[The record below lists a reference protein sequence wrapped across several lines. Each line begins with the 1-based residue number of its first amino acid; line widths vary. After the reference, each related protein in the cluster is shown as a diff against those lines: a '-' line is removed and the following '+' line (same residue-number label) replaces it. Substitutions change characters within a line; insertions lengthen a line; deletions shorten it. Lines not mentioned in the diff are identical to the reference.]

1 MGGTTLIALPY
12 DSGRFDE
19 RMGRG
24 PLHLLGSGLKEH
36 LRALE
41 SDLEVVEV
49 RLPDNFYAEAQAL
62 VALQNLAVEAIR
74 ESLARNRRI
83 LILSGN
89 CGPAAL
95 SAVSALDPQTTGV
108 IWFDAHADF
117 NTPDTS
123 ASGFLDGMAL
133 SILTGRCWPG
143 LAARFSGFKPIAA
156 RNVILIGG
164 RDFDPA
170 EETALSQ
177 SEITRIGPG
186 LDGLE
191 QAVEALAE
199 RVANFYV
206 HLDVDVL
213 DQSEGRANSY
223 ASGGG
228 LSADALYAALELL
241 ARSNRIRVAGI
252 TSYDPA
258 CDGESKIRAIVDNVA
273 TMLAGGTFHS
283 PSGA

>member
-1 MGGTTLIALPY
+1 MGGITLIALPY

-24 PLHLLGSGLKEH
+24 PLHLLENGLKEH

-41 SDLEVVEV
+41 PDLEVVV
-49 RLPDNFYAEAQAL
+49 IRLPENFYAEAQAL
-62 VALQNLAVEAIR
+62 VALQNLAVEPIR
-74 ESLARNRRI
+74 ENRARDRRI

-95 SAVSALDPQTTGV
+95 SAVSALDPERTGV

-117 NTPDTS
+117 NTPETS

-133 SILTGRCWPG
+133 SILTGRCWPA
-143 LAARFSGFKPIAA
+143 LAARFAGFTPVPEAH
-156 RNVILIGG
+156 VILIGA
-164 RDFDPA
+164 RDLDSA
-170 EETALSQ
+170 EASALTH

-186 LDGLE
+186 LGGLE
-191 QAVEALAE
+191 QAVEALSEKLAS
-199 RVANFYV
+199 FYV

-213 DQSEGRANSY
+213 DESEGRANSY
-223 ASGGG
+223 ACAGG
-228 LSADALYAALELL
+228 LSAQDLYAALDLL
-241 ARSNRIRVAGI
+241 RRSGRIKAASI

-258 CDGESKIRAIVDNVA
+258 CDQAGTIRAIIDKA
-273 TMLAGGTFHS
+273 AALLAVN
-283 PSGA
+283 

>member
-12 DSGRFDE
+12 DSGRFNE

-24 PLHLLGSGLKEH
+24 PLHLLRSGLKEH

-41 SDLEVVEV
+41 PDLEVVEV
-49 RLPDNFYAEAQAL
+49 RLPENFYGEAQAL
-62 VALQNLAVEAIR
+62 VALQNLTVEAIR

-143 LAARFSGFKPIAA
+143 LATRFTGFKPIAA
-156 RNVILIGG
+156 RNVVLIGA

-170 EETALSQ
+170 EATALDQ

-186 LDGLE
+186 LGGLA

-228 LSADALYAALELL
+228 LSADALYAALDLL
-241 ARSNRIRVAGI
+241 DRSNRIRVAGI

-258 CDGESKIRAIVDNVA
+258 CDGDGRIRAIVSNA
-273 TMLAGGTFHS
+273 AMLAGGRLAR
-283 PSGA
+283 PSAA